1 MIGLNTFGLNNE
13 VFWFQAIQIIT
24 IKGWLSV
31 YATFHTPVMEMAGQT
46 PAPQVTG
53 KTPQV
58 RMNDKLTYKES
69 S

>member
-13 VFWFQAIQIIT
+13 VFWFQSIRILVVE
-24 IKGWLSV
+24 GRLCV
-31 YATFHTPVMEMAGQT
+31 YATFHTPAVEMAGKT

-53 KTPQV
+53 KIPQV
-58 RMNDKLTYKES
+58 KMNDKLTYKES